1 MRGAIENIPIIKQEL
16 IKAGIVNES
25 LINGILAT
33 IGKES
38 NYKPQSENLNY
49 TASRIQQVWKYIK
62 PDQAARLAN
71 NPIALGNFVYGGKY
85 GNAPLEGYKFRG
97 RGLNQITFKNTYKK
111 IGDQIGV
118 NLIDNPD
125 LLNKID
131 IAAKANAAFFKN
143 VFNQNKANIKRIY
156 GIDIT
161 AIPPGTDP
169 LKLLKIAV
177 NANAGFAKGSDIV
190 NQEYQK
196 ALQYFQY
203 NKGDKNYFIPL
214 AILAG
219 LAYLILKK

>member
-1 MRGAIENIPIIKQEL
+1 MRGAVENIPIIKQEL
-16 IKAGIVNES
+16 IKAGIVNEN

-49 TASRIQQVWKYIK
+49 TASRIQQVWKYVK
-62 PDQAARLAN
+62 PDQAAKLAN
-71 NPIALGNFVYGGKY
+71 NPKALAEFVYGNKY
-85 GNAPLEGYKFRG
+85 GNPPGRAFDFRG
-97 RGLNQITFKNTYKK
+97 RGLNQITFYNTYKK

-125 LLNKID
+125 LLNRID

-161 AIPPGTDP
+161 SIPPGTDP

-177 NANAGFAKGSDIV
+177 NANAGFGKTSDIV

-196 ALQYFQY
+196 ALQYFKY
-203 NKGDKNYFIPL
+203 NKGESNYFIPL
-214 AILAG
+214 ILLAG
-219 LAYLILKK
+219 LTYLFLKK